1 MGVLRVNGQ
10 DKEFAAE
17 KFPLTV
23 AALLGELGVDAA
35 TVVAEVDGQIVERE
49 KFTATELRDGQRIE
63 LVRFVPGG

>member
-10 DKEFAAE
+10 EKEFAAE

-23 AALLGELGVDAA
+23 AVLLGEMGVEAA
-35 TVVAEVDGQIVERE
+35 TVVAEVDGQIVERGRFAGT
-49 KFTATELRDGQRIE
+49 KLCDGQRIE